1 MKPESNSKRWI
12 VIALLLA
19 AAALIAWI
27 LFSDSGVPDDT
38 YKL

>member
-1 MKPESNSKRWI
+1 MSRQSAPTRLI

-27 LFSDSGVPDDT
+27 VFSDSGVPDDA